1 MKINL
6 YKLHYLSSHFSTQP
20 NKRVFYPSTFLPLLI
35 FIPLDNSGLILVS
48 NKKEK
53 LMTTAHPWCSGHSTS
68 INTCEVWEARIGV

>member
-20 NKRVFYPSTFLPLLI
+20 NKRVFY
-35 FIPLDNSGLILVS
+35 SGLILVS

>member
-20 NKRVFYPSTFLPLLI
+20 KKRVFYPSTFLPLLI

-53 LMTTAHPWCSGHSTS
+53 LMTTAHPWCSGHSVV
-68 INTCEVWEARIGV
+68 IPQV